1 MSLLQKTRFN
11 DKANDQTQLESK
23 QNRTD
28 KIEFQTCARGLHFR
42 LARFLVFSAWPPRK
56 RTSLCVLW
64 SKFRVDNLKTVS
76 MLLAI
81 CFVLSVTLFVV
92 SLLLISFVQKPLP
105 VKNGSRCLLLIA
117 HPDDECMFFG
127 PTLLN
132 LVRNR
137 CELYVLC
144 ISTGNADGLG
154 SKRTSELVAACK
166 QLGIPSQF
174 LTIMNFDGLKDGDC
188 KWETEKLSR
197 IVLQHAER
205 LDIEVIISFDGRG
218 VSSHLNHIAC
228 FHALQFL
235 YTNGHIPSGTQ
246 IFVLETVSIFRK
258 YVGIFDVHCSYMSPT
273 FMLCAAPWTVW
284 LAMRK
289 HRSQLVWFR
298 YLYMIFSRYVMIN
311 TLKRISL
318 HRLMVSKRG
327 R

>member
-1 MSLLQKTRFN
+1 
-11 DKANDQTQLESK
+11 
-23 QNRTD
+23 
-28 KIEFQTCARGLHFR
+28 
-42 LARFLVFSAWPPRK
+42 
-56 RTSLCVLW
+56 
-64 SKFRVDNLKTVS
+64 

-81 CFVLSVTLFVV
+81 CLILSVTLFFV
-92 SLLLISFVQKPLP
+92 SLLLISIAHKPLP

-154 SKRTSELVAACK
+154 TTRTSELVAACK

-188 KWETEKLSR
+188 KWETEKLAR

-218 VSSHLNHIAC
+218 VSSHSNHIAC

-318 HRLMVSKRG
+318 HRLMVSKRS